1 MLDPV
6 TADLLKAAA
15 ATLILAVILV
25 SLCLF
30 LKRRLLTPTPK
41 LSTRAKWLLAAL
53 TILLPL
59 CQLYLIRP

>member
-1 MLDPV
+1 MLDRV

-30 LKRRLLTPTPK
+30 LKRRFLTPTP
-41 LSTRAKWLLAAL
+41 
-53 TILLPL
+53 
-59 CQLYLIRP
+59 